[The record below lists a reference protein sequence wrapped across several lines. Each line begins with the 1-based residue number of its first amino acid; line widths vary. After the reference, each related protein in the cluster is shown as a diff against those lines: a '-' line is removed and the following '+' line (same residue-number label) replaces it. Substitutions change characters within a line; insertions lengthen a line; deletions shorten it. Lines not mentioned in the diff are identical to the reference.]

1 MLNKIKKEK
10 SIRKKMISMALLPIL
25 VLSLFIICIGM
36 FLLYRLY
43 TQSIRNELTATTN
56 VVLDCLNLTV
66 RGDYAYESGMLLK
79 GNLNITD
86 STMLY
91 RVQEKAQIDISIFWQ
106 DTRIL
111 STVSNEYGVSAVGTR
126 VGGEVAEAVLEKGE
140 CYYSTN
146 LDINGAS
153 YIGYYMPIKNSDGS
167 IVGMIFAGKK
177 KDIVYQ
183 GIRDVMLWFLGFSV
197 AASVLALIL
206 SSVYSNRMISDINVI
221 NKFLKKISEG
231 DLTISL
237 DQRIACRNDE
247 LGRIGVYAAGMR
259 RDLKKLIERDPLT
272 SLYNRRSCNNKL
284 RVLEEAHSEYVI
296 VMCDID
302 WFKKINDT
310 YGHDAGDYVLV
321 TLSELIVENVRNCGF
336 ASRWGGEEFLLV
348 YQLSHD
354 AAIEKV
360 RQIQQSVR
368 EYDFHYEGKALK
380 VTMTFG
386 VEAKNSSAPYE
397 QRISM
402 ADGSLYV
409 GKNSGRNQI
418 VDGETVINNGSCV
431 GIVDGETVVNNGS
444 CVENH
449 GEGEKK

>member
-1 MLNKIKKEK
+1 MLKSVKKEK
-10 SIRKKMISMALLPIL
+10 SIRTRMVAMVLLPIL
-25 VLSLFIICIGM
+25 VLSLLIIFIGM
-36 FLLYRLY
+36 ALLYRLY

-79 GNLNITD
+79 GDLNITD

-126 VGGEVAEAVLEKGE
+126 AGKDVIEAVLERGE

-146 LDINGAS
+146 LDINGVS
-153 YIGYYMPIKNSDGS
+153 YIGYYMPIENADGT

-177 KDIVYQ
+177 TDMVYQ
-183 GIRDVMLWFLGFSV
+183 GIKAIMLWFVGVSV
-197 AASVLALIL
+197 AASILAVII
-206 SSVYSNRMISDINVI
+206 SSVYSSRMTSDINQI
-221 NKFLKKISEG
+221 NSFLKTISEG
-231 DLTISL
+231 DLTVNL
-237 DQRIACRNDE
+237 DKRIACRKDE
-247 LGRIGVYAAGMR
+247 LGRIGEYASRMR
-259 RDLKKLIERDPLT
+259 TDLKKMIERDPLT
-272 SLYNRRSCNNKL
+272 SLYNRRSCNNRL
-284 RVLEEAHSEYVI
+284 RALENAHSEYTV

-321 TLSELIVENVRNCGF
+321 TLSKLIGENVKDCGF

-348 YQLSHD
+348 YQLAHD
-354 AAIEKV
+354 AAMQKV
-360 RQIQQSVR
+360 RQMQQRIR
-368 EYDFHYEGKALK
+368 EYDFTYEGKTIK

-386 VEAKNSSAPYE
+386 VEADNGSAPYE
-397 QRISM
+397 RRISL
-402 ADGSLYV
+402 ADGNLYV
-409 GKNSGRNQI
+409 GKNNGRDQI
-418 VDGETVINNGSCV
+418 IDGRAV
-431 GIVDGETVVNNGS
+431 
-444 CVENH
+444 
-449 GEGEKK
+449 